1 MGVRVRVRVRVGIG
15 IRRSLS
21 SSYQLFQE
29 GPRGCAAVAIV
40 AAIAVATIAVAGAVA
55 VAVASATA
63 PHALKKRI
71 VYILSKGGSRHMANV
86 AARHSQPGGAV
97 CKITIVDERVMPSH
111 AAR

>member
-1 MGVRVRVRVRVGIG
+1 MRAGK
-15 IRRSLS
+15 
-21 SSYQLFQE
+21 LFRE
-29 GPRGCAAVAIV
+29 GPRRCAAVAMVV
-40 AAIAVATIAVAGAVA
+40 AAIAVAAIAVAVAGAVA
-55 VAVASATA
+55 GAVASAA
-63 PHALKKRI
+63 VAHALKKRI

>member
-40 AAIAVATIAVAGAVA
+40 AAIAVAGAVAVAVA
-55 VAVASATA
+55 VAVASAAA

>member
-1 MGVRVRVRVRVGIG
+1 MGVGVRMGAHVGIG

-21 SSYQLFQE
+21 SSYQLFQQ
-29 GPRGCAAVAIV
+29 GPRRCAAVAMV
-40 AAIAVATIAVAGAVA
+40 TAIAVAVA
-55 VAVASATA
+55 VAVASAA
-63 PHALKKRI
+63 ASHALKKRI
-71 VYILSKGGSRHMANV
+71 VYILSKGGSRHMANI